1 LVGEAFFRVCADIIG
16 AVYVIVW
23 RFIVKPDRRAEFE
36 RHYGADGTWAEFFR
50 RDPACVRTELLRGD
64 GNEYLT
70 LDYWSSE
77 AAFLAFRAAH
87 LAEYEEI
94 DRGFEAMTESELRV
108 GAYVT
113 A

>member
-1 LVGEAFFRVCADIIG
+1 MV

-23 RFIVKPDRRAEFE
+23 RFVVREEHRAQFE
-36 RHYGADGTWAEFFR
+36 KHYGPEGTWALFFR
-50 RDPACVRTELLRGD
+50 RDPAFVRTELLRGQS
-64 GNEYLT
+64 NEYLT
-70 LDYWSSE
+70 LDSWASE
-77 AAFLAFRAAH
+77 AAFVAFRAAH
-87 LAEYEEI
+87 SAEYEEI